1 MVRLYL
7 LIAALFLLTPFAKAQ
22 VVVYNEDF
30 TLPDGTTSDAGA
42 TPWSRTYSGT
52 SDFEVSG
59 NTFIAYDL
67 DSEGVWSSGVVDISA
82 YGYAVIDIAGYIWN
96 AGAGDYLRFYYKID
110 GGAEIL
116 FGNYSNGLLTGAV
129 GASAMVSGSTIQVV
143 VRALNNTTTIF
154 GIPFPDQYSFD
165 DVVITGIQTLYSRKT
180 GNWTDGDGTT
190 GSWSISG
197 HSGGSCGCIPNDLT
211 RAVVGNSHTITVD
224 GAGEAIDLNV
234 KSSSTLAFSGS
245 NTLSIYRGGSIT
257 VENGGSISGG
267 SGTRQIIIADAF
279 TNSVSVDGTGS
290 LNIGDFVVN
299 AAAAVTFSG
308 TGSVAITDDFLV
320 NAAGTIV
327 NDITGSFAI
336 SDDLNFNTDNATF
349 TNNRTMS
356 MVDLV
361 VNDNADDGNVFTNAS
376 TGTLST
382 GTITANN
389 GNLTINN
396 SGTINQSGNFPN
408 GTLDTGSSFTNQA
421 TGVWNWSFIPG
432 TVDASITSVLNCSAS
447 GNTFNYNG
455 GGAQSVL
462 ALTSGYH
469 HLTISNSGT
478 KALAG
483 TTDINGNLTIQNS
496 AILNSNTQN
505 ITLGGDWSVL
515 NTASFTEGTA
525 LVTFDGATGQSISN
539 SSGETF
545 GRLTVSKSGGTLT
558 LNNNV
563 TIAGGTG
570 TDLTLTQ
577 GVINSTSSALLI
589 VNDGVT
595 TNGGDADSFVDGPVQ
610 KIGNDAF
617 VFPTGDGTRWARIGI
632 SAPTGVTTQF
642 TAQYFATPY
651 SQTNTDATLTH
662 VSGVEHW
669 TLDRAV
675 TTSAATVTL
684 YWQDSFSDITN
695 FADLR
700 VARYDGTNWVTAG
713 NAGTSGATGGPGTI
727 TSASV
732 TSFSPFSFGSGG
744 GINPLP
750 IELIDFQAKLKNH
763 LVELT
768 WETAS
773 EKNNDFFTIERASD
787 VEHFEVVGERV
798 KGKGTTNQRSDYK
811 FMDTHPLYGRSYYRL
826 KQTDFDGTSTYS
838 QIRVIDFEGPREPV
852 FEVNPTLGDGT
863 VLNFK
868 VQGLKEIKELPI
880 KILNVQG
887 QVIWQKTFKITHPG
901 YLEESVQFDTPLSPG
916 FYIVRG
922 PSIYFTQ
929 KIVIK

>member
-1 MVRLYL
+1 MVRLYF
-7 LIAALFLLTPFAKAQ
+7 LIAALFLFTPFIKAQ

-30 TLPDGTTSDAGA
+30 TLADGTTSDAGV
-42 TPWSRTYSGT
+42 TPWTRTYTGS

-67 DSEGVWSSGVVDISA
+67 DAEGVWSSGVVDIST
-82 YGYAVIDIAGYIWN
+82 YGYAVVDIAGYIWN

-116 FGNYSNGLLTGAV
+116 FGDYSNGFLTGAV

-143 VRALNNTTTIF
+143 VRAFNNGF
-154 GIPFPDQYSFD
+154 LDLYEFD

-180 GNWTDGDGTT
+180 GNWTDNNATT
-190 GSWSISG
+190 GSWSIMG
-197 HSGGSCGCIPNDLT
+197 HSGAACGCIPNDLT

-224 GAGEAIDLNV
+224 GGGEAIDVNV
-234 KSSSTLAFSGS
+234 KSGSILAFSVS
-245 NTLSIYRGGSIT
+245 NTLSIYRGGAIT
-257 VENGGSISGG
+257 VENGGSITGG

-279 TNSVSVDGTGS
+279 TNSISVDGTGT
-290 LNIGDFVVN
+290 LNIGDFVIN

-308 TGSVAITDDFLV
+308 TGSVAVTDDFLV
-320 NAAGTIV
+320 NAASTVV
-327 NDITGSFAI
+327 NNITGSFAI
-336 SDDLNFNTDNATF
+336 SDDLNFNTDNASF
-349 TNNRTMS
+349 TNNRSIS
-356 MVDLV
+356 MADLV
-361 VNDNADDGNVFTNAS
+361 VNDNADDGNSFVNAS
-376 TGTLST
+376 TATLTT

-396 SGTINQSGNFPN
+396 SGTINQSGSFTNN
-408 GTLDTGSSFTNQA
+408 TLDTGSSFTNQA
-421 TGVWNWSFIPG
+421 TGIWNWSFIPG
-432 TVDASITSVLNCSAS
+432 TVDTDINSVLNCSAV
-447 GNTFNYNG
+447 GNTFNYSG
-455 GGAQSVL
+455 GGAQSVR

-469 HLTISNSGT
+469 HLSISNSGT
-478 KALAG
+478 KALAAN
-483 TTDINGNLTIQNS
+483 TDINGDLIIQNS
-496 AILNSNTQN
+496 AVLNSNAFN
-505 ITLGGDWSVL
+505 ITLGGNWSVL
-515 NTASFTEGTA
+515 NTASFTEGATTA
-525 LVTFDGATGQSISN
+525 TVTLDGSGSQSISN
-539 SSGETF
+539 ASGETF
-545 GRLTVSKSGGTLT
+545 NRLIINKPAGSVT
-558 LNNNV
+558 LNNQV
-563 TIAGGTG
+563 TITNTTGTG
-570 TDLTLTQ
+570 LTLTQ
-577 GVINSTSSALLI
+577 GIINSTSSALLI
-589 VNDGVT
+589 LNDGVT
-595 TNGGDADSFVDGPVQ
+595 TNGGDSDSFVDGPIRKV
-610 KIGNDAF
+610 GNDAF
-617 VFPTGDGTRWARIGI
+617 IFPTGDGSRWARIGI
-632 SAPTGVTTQF
+632 SALTGVTTQF

-651 SQTNTDATLTH
+651 SQTNTDVTLTH

-669 TLDRAV
+669 VLDRAV

-700 VARYDGTNWVTAG
+700 VARYNGTDWVSAG
-713 NAGTSGATGGPGTI
+713 NAGTSGTTAGPGTI

-750 IELIDFQAKLKNH
+750 IELNNFQAKLKNH
-763 LVELT
+763 QVELT

-773 EKNNDFFTIERASD
+773 ETDNDFFTIERASD
-787 VEHFEVVGERV
+787 VEHFEMVGERI
-798 KGKGTTNQRSDYK
+798 KGKGTTNQQSDYK

-838 QIRVIDFEGPREPV
+838 QIRVIDFDGPSEPV
-852 FEVNPTLGDGT
+852 FEVHPTLGDGT
-863 VLNFK
+863 ILNFY

-887 QVIWQKTFKITHPG
+887 QVIWQKTFKITFPG
-901 YLEESVQFDTPLSPG
+901 YLEESVQFDTPLPKG

-929 KIVIK
+929 KIVIE